1 MAEKNKNININ
12 SDFFPQKYADAIVGF
27 PADEQKAIKKKYES
41 MKYEVGEAIGV
52 VAAQSISE
60 PATQTT
66 LRSYHAEGRTQLVT
80 TKGLPRLIEIFDARK
95 VPKTPTMAIY
105 LDEQNNTLEK
115 AREIASKI
123 RETKLKQLISEDSLD
138 MIHMRVEIILDRE
151 QVNSSETN
159 VEEIANILKKNL
171 RSINITT
178 EQNKIYIELKK
189 KEFDIRELQAI
200 RIKTRTIYIKGIKGV
215 SQVIIE
221 KVKNDWVI
229 RTLGSSLRRVLK
241 LKGVDTTRTTSNNI
255 FEISE
260 VLGIEAARNAIV
272 KETIDTMREQGVD
285 TDIRHLLLVADVMT
299 NNSAISAIGRYGLA
313 GRKASV
319 LSRAN
324 FEETV
329 KHLTYA
335 AVAGEIDP
343 LESVIENII
352 VGNLAPIGT
361 GIVKLAVKEE

>member
-1 MAEKNKNININ
+1 MSEKQNTN
-12 SDFFPQKYADAIVGF
+12 FFPPKYADAIVGL
-27 PADEQKAIKKKYES
+27 PAKEQEAIKKKYES
-41 MKYEVGEAIGV
+41 MKFEVGEAIGV

-95 VPKTPTMAIY
+95 MPKTPTMEIY
-105 LDEQNNTLEK
+105 LDAENNTLEK
-115 AREIASKI
+115 AREIAAKI

-138 MIHMRVEIILDRE
+138 MINMRAEIVLDRE
-151 QVNSSETN
+151 QMSASEAN
-159 VEEIANILKKNL
+159 VEEIMNILKKNL
-171 RSINITT
+171 RSANITS

-189 KEFDIRELQAI
+189 KDFDVRELQAT
-200 RIKTRTIYIKGIKGV
+200 RIKARTIYIKGIKGI
-215 SQVIIE
+215 SQIIIE

-241 LKGVDTTRTTSNNI
+241 IKGVDTIKTTSNNI
-255 FEISE
+255 FEVAD

-299 NNSAISAIGRYGLA
+299 NTASISAIGRYGLA

>member
-1 MAEKNKNININ
+1 MANNQN
-12 SDFFPQKYADAIVGF
+12 SDFFPQKYADAIVGL
-27 PADEQKAIKKKYES
+27 PAEEQKKIKEKYGK
-41 MKYEVGEAIGV
+41 MRYEVGEAIGV

-95 VPKTPTMAIY
+95 MPKTPAMEIY
-105 LDEQNNTLEK
+105 LDAENNTLEK
-115 AREIASKI
+115 AREIAAKI

-138 MIHMRVEIILDRE
+138 MIHMRVEIVLDRE
-151 QVNSSETN
+151 QISASEIT
-159 VEEIANILKKNL
+159 VEEIMNILKKNL
-171 RSINITT
+171 RSVNITS
-178 EQNKIYIELKK
+178 EDNGIYLELKK
-189 KEFDIRELQAI
+189 KDFNIRELQAT
-200 RIKTRTIYIKGIKGV
+200 RIKARTIYIKGIKGI
-215 SQVIIE
+215 SQIIIE

-229 RTLGSSLRRVLK
+229 RTLGSSLRKVLK
-241 LKGVDTTRTTSNNI
+241 LNGADTTRTVSNNI
-255 FEISE
+255 FEIAE
-260 VLGIEAARNAIV
+260 VFGIEAARNSIV

-299 NNSAISAIGRYGLA
+299 NNAAISAIGRYGLA

-352 VGNLAPIGT
+352 VGNIAPIGT
-361 GIVKLAVKEE
+361 GIVKLAVRGE